1 MHTENEQDYK
11 MTISEVLYNVSVGI
25 FPEWWCFEIGLCNQ
39 DWHYCTD
46 YDDMFEKQNHTEFV
60 CMSEVFALYWA
71 EWDHFSGD
79 DSYPVKSPYGDNH
92 HGMYDEADSHYELEY
107 GESRKQLAAFLS
119 EKLK

>member
-1 MHTENEQDYK
+1 MYTENEQDYK

-39 DWHYCTD
+39 SWHYCID
-46 YDDMFEKQNHTEFV
+46 FEKITNEYATEDGM
-60 CMSEVFALYWA
+60 CDVFSLFWV

-79 DSYPVKSPYGDNH
+79 SSYPVKSPYGDNAY
-92 HGMYDEADSHYELEY
+92 GMYNEADSHYEFEY
-107 GESRKQLAAFLS
+107 GESRKKLAAFLF